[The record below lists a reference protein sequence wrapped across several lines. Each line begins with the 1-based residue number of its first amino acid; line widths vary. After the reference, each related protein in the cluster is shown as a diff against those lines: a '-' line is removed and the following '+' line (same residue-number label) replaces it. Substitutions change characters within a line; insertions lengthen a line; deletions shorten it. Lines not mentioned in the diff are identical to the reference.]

1 MVQRLRNYIQFNIL
15 AFWPSF
21 FVDNVNLSPPT
32 ASNAVTDSVNYISAH
47 GIPTDVLPP
56 ITDMPGKI
64 PFKSRFNRSIAP
76 KFDERFVGYDKLVVE
91 KQERIGYS
99 IEAFLGRLYRF
110 PKRNFFLQVSQIYQL
125 G

>member
-1 MVQRLRNYIQFNIL
+1 MVQRLRNYIQFNVL

-32 ASNAVTDSVNYISAH
+32 ASNAVTDSVNYISA
-47 GIPTDVLPP
+47 P

-76 KFDERFVGYDKLVVE
+76 KFDERFVGDDKLVVE
-91 KQERIGYS
+91 KQEGIGYS
-99 IEAFLGRLYRF
+99 IEASLGRLYRF